1 MSLFII
7 LSKLKSMKRL
17 RMLTPRPTP
26 NIRLHLFM
34 GPKYAVMYMHL
45 KIFCE
50 TDQAN
55 CYRQR
60 NQICKPTID
69 IYILSQIEREN
80 FQEKW
85 NIQL

>member
-1 MSLFII
+1 MYVTIDNFEEAKKHEEIENAYTS
-7 LSKLKSMKRL
+7 
-17 RMLTPRPTP
+17 T
-26 NIRLHLFM
+26 N
-34 GPKYAVMYMHL
+34 PKYKTSLVYGAKICSYVYAL

-80 FQEKW
+80 FQEK
-85 NIQL
+85 